1 MSELMDLLFDHYS
14 TKFPTEKGPSET
26 EPEMYRRLQDLAG
39 ADAAVKIWDAATA
52 SVADE
57 NDQCFAADVKT
68 GFALAVELLIS
79 PGP

>member
-1 MSELMDLLFDHYS
+1 
-14 TKFPTEKGPSET
+14 
-26 EPEMYRRLQDLAG
+26 MYRRLQDLAG
-39 ADAAVKIWDAATA
+39 ADAAVKIWDAAAA

-57 NDQCFAADVKT
+57 NDQCFAAGVKT